1 MAARVRRSVVK
12 AFYAAFASRDPARIA
27 PFLATDVDWMIVG
40 PIDLLRF
47 CGQRRGKAAV
57 LDLFRRVVPEV
68 IQVTGFDQDL
78 LLVDKD
84 RAASYARIAGIRKA
98 DGRTI
103 SYRCSHFLRF
113 EADKVVEFRS
123 VIDSFD
129 AAEQMLGH
137 PIDLT
142 QDARPSMGDLKVVNL
157 VPA

>member
-12 AFYAAFASRDPARIA
+12 AFYQAFASRDPDKIA
-27 PFLATDVDWMIVG
+27 PFLAPDVDWMIVG
-40 PIDLLRF
+40 PVDLLHF

-68 IQVTGFDQDL
+68 IQVTGFEQEL

-84 RAASYARIAGIRKA
+84 RAASYARISGIRRE
-98 DGRTI
+98 DGRTV

-113 EADKVVEFRS
+113 EDDKVVEFRS

-137 PIDLT
+137 PIDLS
-142 QDARPSMGDLKVVNL
+142 AESKPSVPDLKVVTL